1 MTTFLSNR
9 DIYESVICGIV
20 PQVRERLWIATA
32 DIKDMYVDSG
42 GREMVPFLEV
52 LDGMVKR
59 GIEVRLIHA
68 KDPGPNWRD
77 DFDRYPTLWT
87 AMERVLC
94 PRVHFKCIIV
104 DGVKAYFGSANLTGA
119 GMGAKSERKRNFE
132 NGVLTDDPALVNPLV
147 EQFDL
152 VWRGA
157 LCRDCGRREH
167 CPDPVV

>member
-9 DIYESVICGIV
+9 DIYTSVVCGIV
-20 PQVRERLWIATA
+20 PQARERLWIATA
-32 DIKDMYVDSG
+32 DMKDMYVDSG

-52 LDGMVKR
+52 LEGVVKR

-94 PRVHFKCIIV
+94 PRVHFKILVFDCQEVYI
-104 DGVKAYFGSANLTGA
+104 GSANLTGA
-119 GMGAKSERKRNFE
+119 GIGMKAETTRNFE
-132 NGVLTDDPALVNPLV
+132 AGILSDEPEIV
-147 EQFDL
+147 EQVMNQFDD
-152 VWRGA
+152 VWIGKHCKKCKR
-157 LCRDCGRREH
+157 RDF
-167 CPDPVV
+167 CPDPIA